1 MQKARRYPVGLR
13 PLVGNWFQVLFHS
26 PVRGSFHLSLT
37 VLCAIGLSRVFSL
50 AGWSRLIRPGFLV
63 SGGTQDTAGLHSASH
78 TGVSPSMPHSS
89 ICLCSPHS
97 CRIAVLQPRPVRE
110 PVGLGFSPFARH
122 YSGNHFCFL
131 FLPLLRCFS
140 SRRSPTSIGV
150 TDLQSA
156 GLPHS
161 EISGSR
167 VICTSPEL
175 FAAYRVLLR
184 LREPRHPPVALSY
197 FFFLFVPVTD
207 PVARTRPVVTSV
219 ILRLSMLLSSIA
231 CRQACSLCLYY

>member
-122 YSGNHFCFL
+122 YSGNHFL
-131 FLPLLRCFS
+131 FSLPAATKMFQFAAFAHYES
-140 SRRSPTSIGV
+140 V

-231 CRQACSLCLYY
+231 CHQACSLCLYY

>member
-1 MQKARRYPVGLR
+1 M
-13 PLVGNWFQVLFHS
+13 FQ
-26 PVRGSFHLSLT
+26 
-37 VLCAIGLSRVFSL
+37 
-50 AGWSRLIRPGFLV
+50 
-63 SGGTQDTAGLHSASH
+63 
-78 TGVSPSMPHSS
+78 
-89 ICLCSPHS
+89 
-97 CRIAVLQPRPVRE
+97 
-110 PVGLGFSPFARH
+110 FAAFAH
-122 YSGNHFCFL
+122 YES
-131 FLPLLRCFS
+131 
-140 SRRSPTSIGV
+140 V

-231 CRQACSLCLYY
+231 YHQACSLCLYY